1 MKVDPLLEPLLAGD
15 RRALAQAITLIES
28 TRSDHRERADALLGA
43 LLPHAGKSVRLGITG
58 VPGVGKSTF
67 IERFGL
73 SLLEQGRSLAV
84 LAIDPSSKRGGGSIL
99 GDKTRMEELSRRHG
113 AFIRP
118 SPAGATL
125 GGVARRTRETM
136 LLVEAAGFDT
146 VIVETVGVG
155 QSETAV
161 SDMVD
166 MFIVLLLPAGGD
178 DLQGIK
184 RGVIELADLIVVNK
198 ADGDLLATARRS
210 ASDYQHALR
219 MLRSPT
225 AGWTPEVTTAS
236 ALTGEGVA
244 EVWQVIGRFM
254 KAVGEKGVARRR
266 ADQARAWM
274 WNEVGETLLAEL
286 RKHPGVKKLVV
297 GPGARGRSRPRNPRR
312 RGPSY
317 ARGIPWP
324 LSPSSVAPA
333 APLPS
338 RSCRSG
344 SARRLPRCPSRSGS
358 PSATAAACAAST
370 SSNTRAPASSPRPT
384 PAASFWTPRRRAAGT
399 TRTARRSCR
408 TASSSPQRWWPRWT
422 GCPRPVATGWSTSSR
437 TSTGG
442 TPWSPAT
449 RKPCMQ
455 AGISAR
461 GRVIPEDQVEDIS
474 ERVVDWFA

>member
-1 MKVDPLLEPLLAGD
+1 MSASAAISGAPADPLLEPLLKGD

-28 TRSDHRERADALLGA
+28 TRSDHRARADALLA
-43 LLPHAGKSVRLGITG
+43 EVLPHTGKSVRLGITG
-58 VPGVGKSTF
+58 VPGVGKSTL

-73 SLLEQGRSLAV
+73 SLLERGRSLAV

-99 GDKTRMEELSRRHG
+99 GDKTRMEELSRRRE

-118 SPAGATL
+118 SPAGITL

-198 ADGDLLATARRS
+198 ADGDLKATAQRS

-225 AGWTPEVTTAS
+225 PGWTPEVATSS
-236 ALTGEGVA
+236 AQTGEGVLA
-244 EVWQVIGRFM
+244 IWDVVERFNR
-254 KAVGEKGVARRR
+254 AVGEKGIQKRR
-266 ADQARAWM
+266 AEQARAWM

-286 RKHPGVKKLVV
+286 KGHPEV
-297 GPGARGRSRPRNPRR
+297 
-312 RGPSY
+312 
-317 ARGIPWP
+317 
-324 LSPSSVAPA
+324 
-333 APLPS
+333 
-338 RSCRSG
+338 
-344 SARRLPRCPSRSGS
+344 RRLVGGLEREVEAGRL
-358 PSATAAACAAST
+358 
-370 SSNTRAPASSPRPT
+370 T
-384 PAASFWTPRRRAAGT
+384 PAAAA
-399 TRTARRSCR
+399 RSML
-408 TASSSPQRWWPRWT
+408 Q
-422 GCPRPVATGWSTSSR
+422 VFH
-437 TSTGG
+437 
-442 TPWSPAT
+442 
-449 RKPCMQ
+449 
-455 AGISAR
+455 
-461 GRVIPEDQVEDIS
+461 GR
-474 ERVVDWFA
+474 

>member
-1 MKVDPLLEPLLAGD
+1 MTVDPLLKPLLAGD

-28 TRSDHRERADALLGA
+28 TRSDHRERADALLGG
-43 LLPHAGKSVRLGITG
+43 LLPHTGKSIRLGITG
-58 VPGVGKSTF
+58 VPGVAKSTF

-73 SLLEQGRSLAV
+73 LLLEQGRSLAV

-99 GDKTRMEELSRRHG
+99 GDKTRMEELSRRNA

-161 SDMVD
+161 ADMVD

-244 EVWQVIGRFM
+244 EVWEVIGRFM

-286 RKHPGVKKLVV
+286 RKHPGVKKLVSGLEREV
-297 GPGARGRSRPRNPRR
+297 EAGR
-312 RGPSY
+312 
-317 ARGIPWP
+317 A
-324 LSPSSVAPA
+324 
-333 APLPS
+333 
-338 RSCRSG
+338 
-344 SARRLPRCPSRSGS
+344 
-358 PSATAAACAAST
+358 
-370 SSNTRAPASSPRPT
+370 T
-384 PAASFWTPRRRAAGT
+384 PAAA
-399 TRTARRSCR
+399 ARRMLE
-408 TASSSPQRWWPRWT
+408 AFH
-422 GCPRPVATGWSTSSR
+422 
-437 TSTGG
+437 
-442 TPWSPAT
+442 
-449 RKPCMQ
+449 
-455 AGISAR
+455 
-461 GRVIPEDQVEDIS
+461 GR
-474 ERVVDWFA
+474 

>member
-1 MKVDPLLEPLLAGD
+1 MSASAAISGAPADPLLEPLLKGD

-28 TRSDHRERADALLGA
+28 TRSDHRARADALLA
-43 LLPHAGKSVRLGITG
+43 EVLPHTGKSVRLGITG
-58 VPGVGKSTF
+58 VPGVGKSTL

-73 SLLEQGRSLAV
+73 SLLERGRSLAV

-99 GDKTRMEELSRRHG
+99 GDKTRMEELSRRRE

-118 SPAGATL
+118 SPAGITL

-198 ADGDLLATARRS
+198 ADGDLKATAQRS

-225 AGWTPEVTTAS
+225 PGWTPEVTTSS
-236 ALTGEGVA
+236 AQTGDGVL
-244 EVWQVIGRFM
+244 EIWDVVERFN
-254 KAVGEKGVARRR
+254 KAVGEKGIQKRR
-266 ADQARAWM
+266 AEQARAWM

-286 RKHPGVKKLVV
+286 KGHPEV
-297 GPGARGRSRPRNPRR
+297 
-312 RGPSY
+312 
-317 ARGIPWP
+317 
-324 LSPSSVAPA
+324 
-333 APLPS
+333 
-338 RSCRSG
+338 
-344 SARRLPRCPSRSGS
+344 RRLVGGLEREVEAGRL
-358 PSATAAACAAST
+358 
-370 SSNTRAPASSPRPT
+370 T
-384 PAASFWTPRRRAAGT
+384 PAAAA
-399 TRTARRSCR
+399 RS
-408 TASSSPQRWWPRWT
+408 
-422 GCPRPVATGWSTSSR
+422 
-437 TSTGG
+437 
-442 TPWSPAT
+442 
-449 RKPCMQ
+449 MLQ
-455 AGISAR
+455 AFH
-461 GRVIPEDQVEDIS
+461 GR
-474 ERVVDWFA
+474 